1 MIRGM
6 SKFIIKVNKI
16 KKQIHSHDIKLHL
29 RTTLVLFC
37 LICLCFFVF
46 VFVLFLVSRY
56 SCSLK
61 AHTHPYI
68 FVPYKYSHVEIKTL
82 GSTWEELFKRPK
94 WIFKRVCS
102 SRFTCLISLQWVCV
116 NVHINKQNDINILF
130 VRYKNLDD

>member
-16 KKQIHSHDIKLHL
+16 KKTNTLSWYK
-29 RTTLVLFC
+29 TTFTYYTCFILFN
-37 LICLCFFVF
+37 LFVFF